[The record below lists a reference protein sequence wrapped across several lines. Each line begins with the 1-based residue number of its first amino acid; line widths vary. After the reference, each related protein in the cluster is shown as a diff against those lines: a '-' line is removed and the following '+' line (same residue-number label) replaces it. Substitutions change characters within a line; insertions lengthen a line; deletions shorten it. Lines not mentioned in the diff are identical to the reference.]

1 MVQVESDSSLNMISI
16 VETIAECLNKSV
28 LKNALSPHVMYC
40 MQLHFIFIISKYC
53 KKNSEKLFASKRYCW
68 QP

>member
-28 LKNALSPHVMYC
+28 LKNALSPRHVLYAAT
-40 MQLHFIFIISKYC
+40 LHFH
-53 KKNSEKLFASKRYCW
+53 N
-68 QP
+68 Q